1 MQIALIVDPANARR
15 WHERLR
21 DRLTGLLPDA
31 KIQLFAAEGAEGY
44 STSVELLLTLERMLL
59 RHGRPTLSDKSAIKL
74 PTYSPDTL
82 ANGDWIIDLR
92 GVSAPLIHRDATVLR
107 PLYDGLP
114 AEDQAIAMILGG
126 AIPSI
131 AIENTANHHSVAGGR
146 PSFEA
151 ADGLTGGLEALF
163 SRVITLIEQKLLS
176 PHRPDLGAVEIEPH
190 RTGRGP
196 AAFFLRNMARE
207 CVRRI
212 YRLCCHSPH
221 WRIGWRVIDGPGVVE
236 TGSLSGPQWQ
246 TLPDASVAFSA
257 DPFPFEWQG
266 QTCLFFERLDYRS
279 GKGLIYAQK
288 FDAKG
293 PVGEAE
299 LVIEEP
305 WHLSYPFLIER
316 KGELYMVPEAS
327 LSGALYIY
335 RCVEFPGKWQREG
348 QLLNGIEAADAT
360 IFEHAGRF
368 WMTSVTRDGIG
379 GYSDTL
385 AIHHAQDLLGPWE
398 EHAQRP
404 VLMDS
409 RFARPA
415 GAVVA
420 VDGALVR
427 PVQDCSTGYGKAL
440 ALMRIDQL
448 DAENFA
454 QTRTALIEPG
464 PKWPGTRLHTI
475 NRAGRLECI
484 DGVVITPKSAA
495 LARRLHD
502 TLDRRAAAAS

>member
-1 MQIALIVDPANARR
+1 MQIALIVDPANVRR
-15 WHERLR
+15 WHERMR
-21 DRLTGLLPDA
+21 ERLAAVLPDT
-31 KIQLFAAEGAEGY
+31 KIQLFTAEGAGDY
-44 STSVELLLTLERMLL
+44 PTSVAQLLTLERMFL
-59 RHGRPTLSDKSAIKL
+59 RGGRPALSDKSELQL
-74 PTYSPDTL
+74 PPYDPNIV
-82 ANGDWIIDLR
+82 ADWLIDLR
-92 GVSAPLIHRDATVLR
+92 GAPEALSHRTAVVLR
-107 PLYDGLP
+107 PLYDGSP
-114 AEDQAIAMILGG
+114 AENQAVAAILAG
-126 AIPSI
+126 ATPLI
-131 AIENTANHHSVAGGR
+131 AIENTAKHTIVAEGL

-176 PHRPDLGAVEIEPH
+176 PQRLDAGTVAKSTPQ
-190 RTGRGP
+190 TGRGP

-221 WRIGWRVIDGPGVVE
+221 WRIGWRFIDGPGVIE
-236 TGSLSGPQWQ
+236 RGNLDGPQWQ
-246 TLPDASVAFSA
+246 TLPDSSVAFSA
-257 DPFPFEWQG
+257 DPFPFEWKG
-266 QTCLFFERLDYRS
+266 ETCLFFERLDYRS

-288 FDAKG
+288 FDSKG
-293 PVGEAE
+293 PLGEAT

-305 WHLSYPFLIER
+305 WHLSYPFLIVH

-335 RCVEFPGKWQREG
+335 RCIAFPGKWQREG

-368 WMTSVTRDGIG
+368 WMTSVIRDGIG

-385 AIHHAQDLLGPWE
+385 AIHHAPDLLGPWE

-415 GAVVA
+415 GAVATVN
-420 VDGALVR
+420 GALVR

-440 ALMRIDQL
+440 ALMRIDKL
-448 DAENFA
+448 DTETFA
-454 QTRTALIEPG
+454 QTRTALIAPG
-464 PKWPGTRLHTI
+464 PTWPGTRLHTI

-484 DGVVITPKSAA
+484 DGVVITPKIAP
-495 LARRLHD
+495 LARRLHESM
-502 TLDRRAAAAS
+502 DRRAAAAS